1 MRHGQAV
8 SNVKDI
14 ISCWPEKFKNP
25 LTKAGRAMAEA
36 TAKKLVDKNIDLIFC
51 SPLLRTR
58 QTAEIV
64 GKKLKIKAKIEKRF
78 REQNVGVFN
87 GGPLE
92 DVNKFF
98 GERAPKR
105 FSLRPKKGETY
116 FEMIKRMTGGLKDI
130 DKKYKGK
137 NILIVSHELPIM
149 LLEARVREIT
159 REEFYQ
165 KRIRVNL
172 AEAAKLN

>member
-36 TAKKLVDKNIDLIFC
+36 TAKKLLDKNIDLIFC

-64 GKKLKIKAKIEKRF
+64 GKKLKIKPKIEKRF
-78 REQNVGVFN
+78 REQNVGALN
-87 GGPLE
+87 GISIEELS
-92 DVNKFF
+92 KFF
-98 GERAPKR
+98 GERSSNR
-105 FSLRPKKGETY
+105 FSLRPKKGEIY
-116 FEMIKRMTGGLKDI
+116 SEIIKRMIGALKDI
-130 DKKYKGK
+130 DKNYKGK

-149 LLEARVREIT
+149 LLEARVRGIT
-159 REEFYQ
+159 KEEFYQ